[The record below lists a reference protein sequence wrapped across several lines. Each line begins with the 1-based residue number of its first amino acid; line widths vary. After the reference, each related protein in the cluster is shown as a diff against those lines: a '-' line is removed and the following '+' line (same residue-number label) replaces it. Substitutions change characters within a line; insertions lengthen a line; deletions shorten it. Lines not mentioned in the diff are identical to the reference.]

1 MPPANPPHDHC
12 TPHDHYALRIVDA
25 LSREPERVVIRTTRE
40 SVTARDFLGSV
51 AATARALRRA
61 GATPDDTVAIMTEPN
76 SPALLAARYAAH
88 LVGAAV
94 THIRSMNAR
103 SDRESLS
110 RAAQADVLR
119 RTGARYLAVD
129 AADAA
134 RARELREAARGLTPV
149 DVCHGH
155 DAVPEPAPY
164 DPDRLAVVDLTSGT
178 AGEPKLVRRSFRARG
193 AQIDLSAGAVRPD
206 GPLTLLAVTPISHA
220 TATMVDSVLAHG
232 GTLVL
237 HDDFDL
243 TAVLH
248 ALTEQGVTDAYLA
261 VPHLYRLL
269 DTPGIDRMRFPA
281 LRQVLYS
288 GTAAAPVRIQ
298 QAADLF
304 GGTLTQLYGST
315 EAGGICAMT
324 PLDHQ
329 EPELLGSV
337 GRPFPWVSVEIRD
350 PETGAEVARGEVGE
364 IWVRSPTVMDGYADD
379 PELTRRVLRG
389 DGTLRTGD
397 LGRWDPYGYLHLVD
411 RIGSVVKAHGL
422 KLYPAT
428 IQRVLQSH
436 PRVADAVV
444 YGVRDSGYAEHL
456 HAAVQL
462 HPSADTRPTADAA
475 AAEEPEAAAEP
486 EPEGAPDDL
495 DDLKAYVA
503 AALSD
508 AHVPAAIHRWTAL
521 PLNES
526 GKPDLA
532 TLRNRKGA
540 S

>member
-1 MPPANPPHDHC
+1 
-12 TPHDHYALRIVDA
+12 
-25 LSREPERVVIRTTRE
+25 
-40 SVTARDFLGSV
+40 
-51 AATARALRRA
+51 
-61 GATPDDTVAIMTEPN
+61 
-76 SPALLAARYAAH
+76 
-88 LVGAAV
+88 
-94 THIRSMNAR
+94 
-103 SDRESLS
+103 
-110 RAAQADVLR
+110 
-119 RTGARYLAVD
+119 
-129 AADAA
+129 
-134 RARELREAARGLTPV
+134 
-149 DVCHGH
+149 
-155 DAVPEPAPY
+155 PAPY
-164 DPDRLAVVDLTSGT
+164 APDRLAVIDLTSGT

-206 GPLTLLAVTPISHA
+206 RALTLLAVTPISHA

-232 GTLVL
+232 GALVL
-237 HDDFDL
+237 HQDFDL

-248 ALTEQGVTDAYLA
+248 ALTEQGVTDAYVA
-261 VPHLYRLL
+261 VPHLYQLL
-269 DTPGIDRMRFPA
+269 DRPGIERLPFPA

-288 GTAAAPVRIQ
+288 GTAAAPARVQ

-337 GRPFPWVSVEIRD
+337 GRPFPWVDVEIRD
-350 PETGAEVARGEVGE
+350 PETGAEVERGEVGE

-379 PELTRRVLRG
+379 PALTRRVLG
-389 DGTLRTGD
+389 ADGTLRTGD
-397 LGRWDPYGYLHLVD
+397 LGHWDRYGYLHLVD

-436 PRVADAVV
+436 PRVADAAV
-444 YGVRDSGYAEHL
+444 YGVRDSGYAEHV
-456 HAAVQL
+456 HAAVRL
-462 HPSADTRPTADAA
+462 RPRAD
-475 AAEEPEAAAEP
+475 PEH
-486 EPEGAPDDL
+486 GANDLDDF

-503 AALSD
+503 AELSD
-508 AHVPAAIHRWTAL
+508 AHVPAVIHRWTAL

>member
-1 MPPANPPHDHC
+1 MPPENP
-12 TPHDHYALRIVDA
+12 PHDHYALRIVDA
-25 LSREPERVVIRTTRE
+25 LSREPERVVIRTTRT
-40 SVTARDFLGSV
+40 SVTARDFLDSV

-110 RAAQADVLR
+110 RTAQADVLR

-134 RARELREAARGLTPV
+134 RAGELRYTVGGLTLV
-149 DVCHGH
+149 DVRHGH
-155 DAVPEPAPY
+155 DEVSEAAPYAPEPAPY

-206 GPLTLLAVTPISHA
+206 HPLTLLAVTPISHA

-248 ALTEQGVTDAYLA
+248 ALTAQGVTDAYLA

-281 LRQVLYS
+281 LRQLLYS
-288 GTAAAPVRIQ
+288 GTAAAPARVQ

-411 RIGSVVKAHGL
+411 RIGSIVKAHGL

-436 PRVADAVV
+436 PKVADAAV
-444 YGVRDSGYAEHL
+444 YGVRDSGYAEHV

-462 HPSADTRPTADAA
+462 HPAA
-475 AAEEPEAAAEP
+475 ATEPAAATDPAAAAEP
-486 EPEGAPDDL
+486 EDAQNDDL
-495 DDLKAYVA
+495 DDVKAYVA

-508 AHVPAAIHRWTAL
+508 AHVPAVIHRWAAL

-532 TLRNRKGA
+532 ILRNRKGA

>member
-1 MPPANPPHDHC
+1 MPSANPPHDH
-12 TPHDHYALRIVDA
+12 YAQRIVDA
-25 LSREPERVVIRTTRE
+25 LLREPERVVIRTPD
-40 SVTARDFLGSV
+40 TAITAHDFLASV
-51 AATARALRRA
+51 AGTAGALRRA

-88 LVGAAV
+88 LLGAAV

-119 RTGARYLAVD
+119 RTGARFLAVD

-134 RARELREAARGLTPV
+134 RAEQLRGDVDGLTLV
-149 DVCHGH
+149 DVPSPGETPQAAHIPT
-155 DAVPEPAPY
+155 AAPY
-164 DPDRLAVVDLTSGT
+164 APDRPAVIDLTSGT
-178 AGEPKLVRRSFRARG
+178 GGEPKLVRRSFRARG
-193 AQIDLSAGAVRPD
+193 AQIDLSAGAARPD
-206 GPLTLLAVTPISHA
+206 RPLTLLAVTPISHA

-237 HDDFDL
+237 HQDFDL

-248 ALTEQGVTDAYLA
+248 ALTQQDVTDVYLA
-261 VPHLYRLL
+261 VPHLYQLL
-269 DTPGIDRMRFPA
+269 DEPGIERRHFPQ

-288 GTAAAPVRIQ
+288 GTAAAPARIQ

-337 GRPFPWVSVEIRD
+337 GRPFPWVGIEIRD
-350 PETGAEVARGEVGE
+350 PDTGAEVPRGEVGE
-364 IWVRSPTVMDGYADD
+364 ICVRSPTVMDGYVDD
-379 PELTRRVLRG
+379 AALTRSVLRG
-389 DGTLRTGD
+389 DGMLRTGD
-397 LGRWDPYGYLHLVD
+397 LGHWDRYGYLHLVD
-411 RIGSVVKAHGL
+411 RIGSIVKSHGL

-436 PRVADAVV
+436 PLVADAAV
-444 YGVRDSGYAEHL
+444 YGVRDSGYAEHV

-462 HPSADTRPTADAA
+462 RTRPGPVDDQAD
-475 AAEEPEAAAEP
+475 
-486 EPEGAPDDL
+486 PDVRNDL
-495 DDLKAYVA
+495 DARNDPDVLNDLKSYVA

-508 AHVPAAIHRWTAL
+508 AHVPAALHLWPAL

-532 TLRNRKGA
+532 ILRNRKGA